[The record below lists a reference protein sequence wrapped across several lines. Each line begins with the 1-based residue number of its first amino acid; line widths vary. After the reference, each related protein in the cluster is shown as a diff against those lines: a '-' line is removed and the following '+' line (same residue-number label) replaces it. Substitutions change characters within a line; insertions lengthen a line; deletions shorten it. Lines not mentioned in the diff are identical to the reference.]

1 MNDAIEVIGIGF
13 TVAIIFGV
21 PFAFFAFVRYL
32 RYRETVALADRGLLR
47 PSKVK
52 QNRDSARWGYIFLF
66 LGIAFTLGML
76 TLGIGP
82 WLLVGFVPFFF
93 GVALIAINN
102 SNDKEPEARNIED
115 EIEPIPPHKNH

>member
-1 MNDAIEVIGIGF
+1 MNDVMEVIGVGF
-13 TVAIIFGV
+13 TVAIIFGI

-32 RYRETVALADRGLLR
+32 RYKETVTLAEQGLLR

-82 WLLVGFVPFFF
+82 WLLVGFVPLFF
-93 GVALIAINN
+93 GIALIA
-102 SNDKEPEARNIED
+102 SHNDSKNEPAERDIED

>member
-1 MNDAIEVIGIGF
+1 MNDAIEVIGVGF
-13 TVAIIFGV
+13 TIAIIFGV

-32 RYRETVALADRGLLR
+32 RYKETVALAERGLLR

-93 GVALIAINN
+93 GVALIAIHN
-102 SNDKEPEARNIED
+102 SSEKEPEERDIED
-115 EIEPIPPHKNH
+115 EIEPIPPHKDY